1 MKVRSLNELQDKL
14 QEDLAWRR
22 REFTTL
28 KFMVSE
34 SRKHQKDVLLRS
46 SIALLYSHWEGH
58 IKHCALVYI
67 CYLKQLAPKYKNMQ
81 DNFFQLSLG
90 NKFNQGFSIKKFPS
104 QKEIFDY
111 ISSGLEENFDVN
123 ETVVIDTESNLKYAV
138 IYNILSQLGLD
149 TSVFELK
156 ENFIDSKLLKC
167 RNSIAHGDK
176 VGAQELLETYNE
188 LEAELLEMIT
198 TFQNLVINSAE
209 NKSYLKQPD

>member
-14 QEDLAWRR
+14 QEDLAWRK

-28 KFMVSE
+28 KFLVSG
-34 SRKHQKDVLLRS
+34 SKKHQKDVLLRS

-90 NKFNQGFSIKKFPS
+90 NKFNQGFSIKQFPS
-104 QKEIFDY
+104 QKEIFEY
-111 ISSGLEENFDVN
+111 ISNGLEENFDVN
-123 ETVVIDTESNLKYAV
+123 EAVVIDTESNLKYAV

-149 TSVFELK
+149 TSTFELK

-167 RNSIAHGDK
+167 RNAIAHGDK
-176 VGAQELLETYNE
+176 VGAKELIETYNE
-188 LEAELLEMIT
+188 LEAELLNMII
-198 TFQNLVINSAE
+198 TFQTLVINSAVS
-209 NKSYLKQPD
+209 KSYLK

>member
-1 MKVRSLNELQDKL
+1 MKVRSLDELQDKL

-28 KFMVSE
+28 KLMVSE

-90 NKFNQGFSIKKFPS
+90 NKFNQGFSIKKFQS

-111 ISSGLEENFDVN
+111 ISNGLEENFDVN
-123 ETVVIDTESNLKYAV
+123 EAVVIDTESNLKYAV

-176 VGAQELLETYNE
+176 VGEHELLETYKE